1 MHDVIVV
8 GAGPAGLATA
18 LGAARAGLDVL
29 VFERRTGPIDKA
41 CGEGLMPVAVRA
53 LAALDVDPPGFAL
66 RGIAYRRGNLVAR
79 TEFRS
84 GPGRGV
90 RRTALQGSLRDAVDA
105 AGVPVREERVT
116 EVRQDA
122 DRVVVAGESAR
133 YLVAADG
140 LHSPIRTAL
149 GLAARPV
156 GATRWGLRQHF
167 AIPPRDGFVE
177 VNWSDQAEAYVTPV
191 DDETIG
197 ISLLTARRGS
207 FDAQLAAFP
216 WLVERL
222 AGAAAVSDVRGAGP
236 LRQRVRARVC
246 GRVLLIGD
254 AAGYVDALTG
264 EGIAISLASAAV
276 LVRCLVADRPQQYE
290 RAWRV
295 VSRRSRLLTEGLL
308 LSRLHLPGA
317 PRLIVPLAVR
327 APSLFG
333 SIVNQLAG

>member
-1 MHDVIVV
+1 MRDVIVV

-29 VFERRTGPIDKA
+29 VFERRSGPIDKA

-53 LAALDVDPPGFAL
+53 LAALGVDPPGFAL
-66 RGIAYRRGNLVAR
+66 RGIAYRRAGTVAR
-79 TEFRS
+79 ADFRS

-90 RRTALQGSLRDAVDA
+90 RRTELQRSLRDAVDV
-105 AGVPVREERVT
+105 AGIPVREERVG
-116 EVRQDA
+116 EVVQAA

-149 GLAARPV
+149 GLAARPI
-156 GATRWGLRQHF
+156 GASRWGLRQHF
-167 AIPPRDGFVE
+167 AVPPQDGFVE
-177 VNWSDQAEAYVTPV
+177 VNWSDRAEAYVTPV
-191 DDETIG
+191 DENTIG
-197 ISLLTARRGS
+197 ISLLTSQRGP
-207 FDAQLAAFP
+207 FDRQLTAFP
-216 WLVERL
+216 WLAERL
-222 AGAAAVSDVRGAGP
+222 AGAQAASDVRGAGP
-236 LRQRVRARVC
+236 LRQRVRGRVR

-276 LVRCLVADRPQQYE
+276 LVRCLVADRPQDYE
-290 RAWRV
+290 RAWRT

-308 LSRLHLPGA
+308 WSRRLPGV
-317 PRLIVPLAVR
+317 PRAIVPLAVR
-327 APSLFG
+327 LPGLFG
-333 SIVNQLAG
+333 GIVNQLAG